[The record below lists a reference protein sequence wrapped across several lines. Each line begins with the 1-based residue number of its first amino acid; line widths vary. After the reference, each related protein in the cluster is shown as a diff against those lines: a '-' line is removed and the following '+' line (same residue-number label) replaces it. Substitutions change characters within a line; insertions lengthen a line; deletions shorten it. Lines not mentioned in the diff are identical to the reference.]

1 MNFKD
6 ERNEL
11 IKYGKEILRA
21 KLTTGSGGNLSIF
34 IRNKQLMAITPS
46 GISYN
51 EMQPGDIVI
60 MDLEG
65 NIIEGDKKP
74 SSEHSMHRIFYKK
87 RRDINSIIHLHS
99 VYSTILACLHWELP
113 AAHYLIGVSGGE
125 SVRCAKYATYGTDEL
140 AENVYEAMEDR
151 NAVFLANHGLITGAT
166 TLSSAFSKAEEIELC
181 AEVYYRAKS
190 IGEPK
195 IIPTDEVEKMI
206 GMFQGYGQRST
217 K

>member
-11 IKYGKEILRA
+11 IKYGKEMLRA

-34 IRNKQLMAITPS
+34 IRDKQLVAITPS

-51 EMQPGDIVI
+51 EMQPEDIVI
-60 MDLEG
+60 LDLEG

-87 RRDINSIIHLHS
+87 RQDINAIIHLHS
-99 VYSTILACLHWELP
+99 VYSTTLACLHWELP
-113 AAHYLIGVSGGE
+113 ATHYLIGVSGGE
-125 SVRCAKYATYGTDEL
+125 NVRCAEYATYGTKEL

-151 NAVFLANHGLITGAT
+151 SAVFLANHGLITGAA

-181 AEVYYRAKS
+181 AEVYYRAMS
-190 IGEPK
+190 IGKPK

-206 GMFQGYGQRST
+206 GMFQGYGQRLT